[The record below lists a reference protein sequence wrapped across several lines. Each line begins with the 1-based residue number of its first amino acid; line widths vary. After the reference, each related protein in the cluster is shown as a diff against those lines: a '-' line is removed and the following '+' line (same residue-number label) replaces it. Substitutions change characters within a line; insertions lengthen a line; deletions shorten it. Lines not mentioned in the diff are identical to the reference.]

1 VQREIIYKHGITP
14 TEIREDGVQK
24 RIDAYFP
31 PKAPNIAFK
40 IFGFF
45 RDMEKYAIRVG
56 GMSSQIIG
64 LDQWTI
70 GEIGRRD
77 YNIEL
82 QRYLPFFK
90 KYEQKLLEKYKRD
103 LEANR

>member
-1 VQREIIYKHGITP
+1 
-14 TEIREDGVQK
+14 
-24 RIDAYFP
+24 
-31 PKAPNIAFK
+31 
-40 IFGFF
+40 
-45 RDMEKYAIRVG
+45 MEKYALRVG

-70 GEIGRRD
+70 GEIGKRD

-90 KYEQKLLEKYKRD
+90 QYEQKLLEKYHRD
-103 LEANR
+103 TEANR